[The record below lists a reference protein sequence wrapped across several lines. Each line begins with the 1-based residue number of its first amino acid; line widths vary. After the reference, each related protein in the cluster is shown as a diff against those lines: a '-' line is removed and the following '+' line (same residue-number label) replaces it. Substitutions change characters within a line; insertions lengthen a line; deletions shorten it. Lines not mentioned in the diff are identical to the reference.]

1 MDLTY
6 YVIQPLI
13 ANIKT
18 GNVWHDCLLIMLAM
32 FCLSFISKSCTS
44 VIASIQ
50 AFMSSITWRRLKAR
64 YSINIIVNPNDTLN
78 TSMQVVSRN
87 VFKLYLKD
95 KNLIFY
101 WTGTRRIFGS
111 SSSSSYD
118 GCAYMFGQIHPY

>member
-13 ANIKT
+13 SNIKT

-44 VIASIQ
+44 VMASIQ
-50 AFMSSITWRRLKAR
+50 VFMSSITWRRLKAR

-118 GCAYMFGQIHPY
+118 GCAYMLGQIHPY

>member
-111 SSSSSYD
+111 SSSSSY
-118 GCAYMFGQIHPY
+118 GRCEYMLGQIHPY